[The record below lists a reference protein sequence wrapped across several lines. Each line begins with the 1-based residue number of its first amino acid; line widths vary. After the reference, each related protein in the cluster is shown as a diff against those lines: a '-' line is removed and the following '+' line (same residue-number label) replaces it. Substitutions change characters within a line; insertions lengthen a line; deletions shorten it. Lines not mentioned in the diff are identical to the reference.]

1 VDKQQF
7 RMADAFDLQNLSIN
21 AVFKLRRILGEH
33 KIFLTFTSKVTE
45 IPPLEVLLIVH
56 VSSDVF
62 F

>member
-1 VDKQQF
+1 
-7 RMADAFDLQNLSIN
+7 MADAFDLQNLSIN